1 MIFSLRAG
9 AVTVRRDFC
18 HRFHAAFYV
27 FARGEGNIN
36 FGKIFAFVRQKSARA
51 AVFIKRADD
60 FGIAAFENF
69 FHFARGAFVFAA
81 LHDFYNHAVFVH
93 GAVQIFGGNKNIAR
107 LFRRFGGGI
116 VFVCRVWREERESF
130 FVARQHARIQNGA
143 GQGVYAVFIFYS
155 ARGAKAGK
163 QGEKRFAVVRRHAGM
178 AAQRFR
184 GGGFRRG

>member
-1 MIFSLRAG
+1 M
-9 AVTVRRDFC
+9 
-18 HRFHAAFYV
+18 
-27 FARGEGNIN
+27 
-36 FGKIFAFVRQKSARA
+36 
-51 AVFIKRADD
+51 
-60 FGIAAFENF
+60 
-69 FHFARGAFVFAA
+69 
-81 LHDFYNHAVFVH
+81 H

-116 VFVCRVWREERESF
+116 VFVRIVFVRGVGREERESF

-143 GQGVYAVFIFYS
+143 RQGVYAVFIFYS